1 MESKPMS
8 RRVYLDHNAS
18 TPVHPEVLA
27 EMLPYFSDVFGNPSS
42 IHGFGREAREGM
54 DLARERV
61 ARFLKVSSQEIVFT
75 SGGTESDN
83 FAVKGLAL
91 AKGKGHLITSQVEH
105 HAVLRA
111 CRALEAQGFGLTGVG
126 VDEFGVVDPDEVR
139 RAIRPDTLA
148 ISIMHANSE
157 VGTLQP
163 IGAIGRIARER
174 GVPFHVDA
182 VQTFGK
188 LPLDV
193 DALGIDMLSFSAHK
207 IYGPKGAA
215 GLYIRKGTKM
225 VAIQHGGEHERRR
238 RAGTENVPGIVGLG
252 KAVEVRGRDMA
263 EEAVRVMSLRDLLW
277 NGARQRIPEVRLN
290 GHPVERLPGTANI
303 AFRHVE
309 SESIVL
315 GLDLKG
321 VAVSAGSACTA
332 GHVEPSHVLVA
343 LGLPLDWAMGA
354 VRFSLGRST
363 TADDIDYVVD
373 CLEPLVRKLR
383 VALPAGRAGGTARPS
398 GITSSTRGT
407 PGPAA

>member
-1 MESKPMS
+1 MS
-8 RRVYLDHNAS
+8 HRVYLDHNAS

-27 EMLPYFSDVFGNPSS
+27 EMLPYFSEIYGNPSS
-42 IHGFGREAREGM
+42 IHGFGRAAREGL

-61 ARFLKVSSQEIVFT
+61 AKFLHVSPQEIVFT

-91 AKGKGHLITSQVEH
+91 ARGQGHLITSQVEH

-111 CRALEAQGFGLTGVG
+111 CRALEAQGFGLTCVG
-126 VDEFGVVDPDEVR
+126 VDEYGMVDPDEVR

-163 IGAIGRIARER
+163 IAAIGRIAREY

-182 VQTFGK
+182 VQTLGK

-207 IYGPKGAA
+207 IFGPKGAA

-225 VAIQHGGEHERRR
+225 VAVQHGGEHERRR
-238 RAGTENVPGIVGLG
+238 RAGTENVAGIVGLG
-252 KAVEVRGRDMA
+252 KAVEVRARDMA
-263 EEAVRVMSLRDLLW
+263 AEALRLTALRDRLW
-277 NGARQRIPEVRLN
+277 NGIRERVPDVRLS
-290 GHPVERLPGTANI
+290 GHPVERLPGTASLL
-303 AFRHVE
+303 FRHVE

-321 VAVSAGSACTA
+321 IGVSAGSACTS
-332 GHVEPSHVLVA
+332 GNVEPSHVLVA
-343 LGLPLDWAMGA
+343 MGVGLDWAMGA
-354 VRFSLGRST
+354 VRCSLGRST
-363 TADDIDYVVD
+363 SAEDIDYVVD
-373 CLEPLVRKLR
+373 CVEPLVKKLR
-383 VALPAGRAGGTARPS
+383 QAMPVG
-398 GITSSTRGT
+398 
-407 PGPAA
+407 AA